1 MITQEDVFESV
12 RRGYT
17 ELDALSNED
26 ITTYFASIDEE
37 SITGH
42 ISHIKGILFE
52 QEYVELLEAQ
62 GTVAEVFE
70 ATNHPVTDIAIFEN
84 GEIISEIQLKATD
97 SISYVNATITENPDV
112 EIVTTSEVASQFDP
126 SMVTDSGIEGDA
138 LEQTVSDTLFD
149 EVVNPVSPL
158 SIIGWFFGLPF

>member
-1 MITQEDVFESV
+1 MISPDDVFESV

-17 ELDALSNED
+17 ELEAQSNED

-42 ISHIKGILFE
+42 LNHIKGILFE

-62 GTVAEVFE
+62 GMVAKVFE
-70 ATNHPVTDIAIFEN
+70 ATNHPVTDIAIFE
-84 GEIISEIQLKATD
+84 GDEIISEIQLKATD
-97 SISYVNATITENPDV
+97 SISYVNATISEHPNI

-126 SMVTDSGIEGDA
+126 SVVTDSGIEGDA
-138 LEQTVSDTLFD
+138 LEQAVNDTLFD
-149 EVVNPVSPL
+149 EAVNPVSPI
-158 SIIGWFFGLPF
+158 SVIGWLFGLPF